1 MKKGMYLLAVVL
13 IAAMAIG
20 LGGCK
25 HQHDYVVLDEQEPT
39 CVKDGY
45 RKSRCS
51 GCGDVLEETLYAL
64 GHDYNIY
71 NVCTRC
77 DDDLMSRV
85 TVGLNYEESA
95 DGKGYYVSIGTTKVT
110 NIVVPAY
117 NEGKPVL
124 GVRDEGFFSPGSD
137 IRPNAAAI
145 TGMELP
151 DGLESIGTR
160 AFYGLTNL
168 KTVRLPRA
176 SLKSVGDLAFS
187 GCTALSSLGNTSSGV
202 ESVGKN
208 AFAGCTSL
216 TSLPA
221 FPYLRTVG
229 EYAFTGCTGIESA
242 NFSPYTQTLG
252 NGVFAD
258 CTALRFAS
266 LGAST
271 TIPKDAFQNCTALE
285 DISLSA
291 SLKEICSSAF
301 SFCKA
306 LKSIRFGGTMA
317 EWKAVKKADDWFLTD
332 LEPTDFVDFQIYCT
346 DGTLDHFGTE
356 APAN

>member
-13 IAAMAIG
+13 IAAMAVG

-77 DDDLMSRV
+77 DDDLASRM
-85 TVGLNYEESA
+85 TMGLSYEDAE
-95 DGKGYYVSIGTTKVT
+95 DGCYVSIGTTKVKDV
-110 NIVVPAY
+110 VVPAY
-117 NEGKPVL
+117 STDGKRVV
-124 GVRDEGFFSPGSD
+124 GVRDEGFFSPDGD
-137 IRPNAAAI
+137 VRPNAAAI
-145 TGMELP
+145 ESVELA
-151 DGLESIGTR
+151 DGIESIGTR
-160 AFYGLTNL
+160 AFYGCTNL

-176 SLKSVGDLAFS
+176 SLKTVGDLAFS
-187 GCTALSSLGNTSSGV
+187 GCTALKSLGNTSSGV
-202 ESVGKN
+202 EIVGKN

-229 EYAFTGCTGIESA
+229 EYAFTGCTGIENA
-242 NFSPYTQTLG
+242 NLGPYTQTLG

-258 CTALRFAS
+258 CSALRFAS
-266 LGAST
+266 LGSSA
-271 TIPKDAFQNCTALE
+271 TIPEDAFQNCTALE
-285 DISLSA
+285 DVSLSV
-291 SLKEICSSAF
+291 SLKEICPSAF
-301 SFCKA
+301 SFCNA
-306 LKSIRFGGTMA
+306 LKSIRFGGSMA
-317 EWKAVKKADDWFLTD
+317 EWKAVKKANDWFLTD
-332 LEPTDFVDFQIYCT
+332 REPTDYVDFYIYCT
-346 DGTLDHFGTE
+346 DGTLDHNGYE